1 MKPLMF
7 ALLLA
12 MGAMIVAVPTAEAK
26 TAQQVQ
32 QEEANRKLVLSIFES
47 NDPEMIIGLMA
58 DDYKQHNPA
67 VADGKAGAAVFFR
80 DMFKKFPNSKA
91 QVYRSAAD
99 GDLVW
104 VHAHLVMDPKD
115 PGIAL
120 VDIFRV
126 KDGKLVEHWDIMQPV
141 PAAAANSH
149 SMF

>member
-1 MKPLMF
+1 MRKSIF
-7 ALLLA
+7 GLLLVIGVTF
-12 MGAMIVAVPTAEAK
+12 MGLSANAK
-26 TAQQVQ
+26 TAADLQK
-32 QEEANRKLVLSIFES
+32 EEANRKLVLALFEADS
-47 NDPEMIIGLMA
+47 PEKIIDAMA
-58 DDYKQHNPA
+58 DDYKQHNPT

-80 DMFKKFPNSKA
+80 DMAKKYPKSKA
-91 QVYRSAAD
+91 IAYRSAAD

-104 VHAHLVMDPKD
+104 VHAHLILDPNE

-141 PAAAANSH
+141 PASAANSN